1 MRGGLT
7 MSVKKNTKILAKFFK
22 KDGWRHEFDDENGL
36 FTCGVAIDNAVG
48 NAKVYVHVADDRAT
62 CVYTFPV
69 AAPES
74 VRVKV
79 AELVCR
85 LGYKLAFGSF
95 DMDFDDGELRF
106 RYVMPSE
113 ELEADPM
120 EKAQRLLYL
129 PHAMITRYGPAF
141 IKVVLGA
148 RTPKEAIREAEGDI
162 DGGDAPVRPDGES
175 LNPDADV
182 AKAVAA
188 VDVKPSAPEKNEK
201 QKHGMADERGNNES
215 AAGIPV
221 PVRDYTLDG
230 LSIRGDI
237 PLAKVVTAVKN
248 FRRLQN
254 VEGEVEIPDR
264 PRMSLLLWGPP
275 GTGKTEFVNYLG
287 QQLGCKVV
295 VKMASDLLDHW
306 VGKTEKAIRAA
317 FEEAEEENAILFL
330 DELDGLMQDRTGATA
345 NWEITQVNELLDC
358 MERFKGVMVGATNFM
373 DHLDS
378 AVLRRFTYKLE
389 FGYLEPSGKHIFFD
403 RAFKTPLTEV
413 DARRLDAIPNLAP
426 GDFKTVSQKLYYLGE
441 EVGNAERL
449 SALEEESSLKK
460 ESRHVCLGFSAA

>member
-1 MRGGLT
+1 
-7 MSVKKNTKILAKFFK
+7 MSIRKNTKILAKFFK
-22 KDGWRHEFDDENGL
+22 KDGWRYEFDEKANL
-36 FTCGVAIDNAVG
+36 FRCGVLIGNAVG
-48 NAKVYVHVADDRAT
+48 NVDIFLSVAEDRVT
-62 CVYTFPV
+62 CMYILPLS
-69 AAPES
+69 APEETRTAVS
-74 VRVKV
+74 
-79 AELVCR
+79 ELVCR

-95 DMDFDDGELRF
+95 DMDFDDGELRY

-129 PHAMITRYGPAF
+129 PHTMVTRYGPAF

-148 RTPKEAIREAEGDI
+148 RTPKEAIKEAEGDV
-162 DGGDAPVRPDGES
+162 DGGDAPVKPDDERPNRHDE
-175 LNPDADV
+175 LP
-182 AKAVAA
+182 
-188 VDVKPSAPEKNEK
+188 PSAEV
-201 QKHGMADERGNNES
+201 
-215 AAGIPV
+215 PV

-230 LSIRGDI
+230 LSIKGDI
-237 PLAKVVTAVKN
+237 PLAKVVAAVKN
-248 FRRLQN
+248 FRKMQADAETSL
-254 VEGEVEIPDR
+254 PDR
-264 PRMSLLLWGPP
+264 PRMNLLLWGPP

-358 MERFKGVMVGATNFM
+358 MERFKGVMIGATNFM
-373 DHLDS
+373 DHLDA

-403 RAFKTPLTEV
+403 RAFKTPLTEK
-413 DARRLDAIPNLAP
+413 DTRRLDAIPNLAP
-426 GDFKTVSQKLYYLGE
+426 GDFKTVSQRFFYLGD
-441 EVGNAERL
+441 EVGNEERL
-449 SALEEESSLKK
+449 SALEQEVALKK
-460 ESRHVCLGFSAA
+460 GTHKVCLGFSAA

>member
-1 MRGGLT
+1 
-7 MSVKKNTKILAKFFK
+7 MSVRKNTKIIAKFFK
-22 KDGWRHEFDDENGL
+22 KDDWRYEFDEENSL
-36 FTCGVAIDNAVG
+36 FKSGVAVDSAVG
-48 NAKVYVHVADDRAT
+48 N
-62 CVYTFPV
+62 
-69 AAPES
+69 
-74 VRVKV
+74 VRVFISAMDDKVVCVFVLPQQVPEDARVAV
-79 AELVCR
+79 AELACR
-85 LGYKLAFGSF
+85 INYKLCFGQF
-95 DMDFDDGELRF
+95 EIDFDDGELRF
-106 RYVMPSE
+106 RYAMPSE
-113 ELEADPM
+113 ELTDSPM
-120 EKAQRLLYL
+120 DKARALLYL
-129 PHAMITRYGPAF
+129 PHAMLKLYGSAF
-141 IKVVLGA
+141 LKVILGA
-148 RTPKEAIREAEGDI
+148 RTPQ
-162 DGGDAPVRPDGES
+162 
-175 LNPDADV
+175 
-182 AKAVAA
+182 AA
-188 VDVKPSAPEKNEK
+188 VDELDPEIGGKGSSSGAPSSDVHGTQPHSGGGANVGIAKLETDSTAEIKRRQDEKKELSRDS
-201 QKHGMADERGNNES
+201 DEP
-215 AAGIPV
+215 PV

-248 FRRLQN
+248 FRRLQAAD
-254 VEGEVEIPDR
+254 VAAEIPDR

-358 MERFKGVMVGATNFM
+358 MERFRGVMVGATNFK
-373 DHLDS
+373 DHLDA

-389 FGYLEPSGKHIFFD
+389 FGYLEQAGKHIFFD

>member
-1 MRGGLT
+1 
-7 MSVKKNTKILAKFFK
+7 MSVRKNVKILHKFFN
-22 KDGWRHEFDDENGL
+22 KDDWRYEFDEEIGL
-36 FTCGVAIDNAVG
+36 FKCGVSIENAVG
-48 NAKVYVHVADDRAT
+48 NVRVFINATDNHVSCMYVL
-62 CVYTFPV
+62 PQS
-69 AAPES
+69 APES
-74 VRVKV
+74 SRAVV

-85 LGYKLAFGSF
+85 INYKLAFGQF
-95 DMDFDDGELRF
+95 DMDFNDGEIRF

-113 ELEADPM
+113 ELTEDPM
-120 EKAQRLLYL
+120 EKARRLLYL
-129 PHAMITRYGPAF
+129 PHAMVLRYGVAF
-141 IKVVLGA
+141 VKVMLGA
-148 RTPKEAIREAEGDI
+148 STPEAAIKEAEAGI
-162 DGGDAPVRPDGES
+162 DGGDE
-175 LNPDADV
+175 
-182 AKAVAA
+182 
-188 VDVKPSAPEKNEK
+188 PSAAEESPDEQTPPPASVEGGGEPMAKRTEGQFEDKKPEKQEK
-201 QKHGMADERGNNES
+201 KEASRDS
-215 AAGIPV
+215 DKPPV

-248 FRRLQN
+248 FRRLQT
-254 VEGEVEIPDR
+254 VGGTTEIPDR

-345 NWEITQVNELLDC
+345 NWEVTQVNELLDC
-358 MERFKGVMVGATNFM
+358 MERFQGVMVGATNFK
-373 DHLDS
+373 DHLDA

-389 FGYLEPSGKHIFFD
+389 FGYLEQMGKHIFFD
-403 RAFKTPLTEV
+403 RAFKTPLT
-413 DARRLDAIPNLAP
+413 DKDTARLDAIPNLTP

-449 SALEEESSLKK
+449 SALEEESSQKK

>member
-1 MRGGLT
+1 
-7 MSVKKNTKILAKFFK
+7 MSVRKNAKILAKFFK
-22 KDGWRHEFDDENGL
+22 KDDWLYKFDEENGL
-36 FTCGVAIDNAVG
+36 FESGVSIDNALG
-48 NAKVYVHVADDRAT
+48 NAKVFVSVADDHVS
-62 CVYTFPV
+62 CVYVLPV

-74 VRVKV
+74 VRGKV

-95 DMDFDDGELRF
+95 DMDFDDGELRY
-106 RYVMPSE
+106 RYAMPSE
-113 ELEADPM
+113 ELEDSPM

-129 PHAMITRYGPAF
+129 PHAMVTRYGPAF

-148 RTPKEAIREAEGDI
+148 RTPKEAIKEAEGDI
-162 DGGDAPVRPDGES
+162 DGGDAPARPGAERSDGDGGQP
-175 LNPDADV
+175 L
-182 AKAVAA
+182 
-188 VDVKPSAPEKNEK
+188 SAE
-201 QKHGMADERGNNES
+201 
-215 AAGIPV
+215 IPV
-221 PVRDYTLDG
+221 PVRDYTLEG
-230 LSIRGDI
+230 LSIKGDI
-237 PLAKVVTAVKN
+237 PLAKVVAAVKN
-248 FRRLQN
+248 FRKMQEEAESSL
-254 VEGEVEIPDR
+254 PDR
-264 PRMSLLLWGPP
+264 PRMNLLLWGPP

-358 MERFKGVMVGATNFM
+358 MERFRGVMVGATNFK
-373 DHLDS
+373 DHLDA

-389 FGYLEPSGKHIFFD
+389 FGYLEQAGKHIFFD

>member
-1 MRGGLT
+1 
-7 MSVKKNTKILAKFFK
+7 MSLRKNTKIIAKFFK
-22 KDGWRHEFDDENGL
+22 KDDWRYEFDEENSL
-36 FTCGVAIDNAVG
+36 FKSGVAVDSAVG
-48 NAKVYVHVADDRAT
+48 N
-62 CVYTFPV
+62 
-69 AAPES
+69 
-74 VRVKV
+74 VRVFISAMDDKVVCVLVLPQQVPEDARVAV
-79 AELVCR
+79 AELACR
-85 LGYKLAFGSF
+85 INYKLCFGQF
-95 DMDFDDGELRF
+95 EIDFDDGELRF
-106 RYVMPSE
+106 RYAMPSE
-113 ELEADPM
+113 ELTDSPM
-120 EKAQRLLYL
+120 DKARALLYL
-129 PHAMITRYGPAF
+129 PHAMLKLYSSAF
-141 IKVVLGA
+141 LKVILGA
-148 RTPKEAIREAEGDI
+148 RTPQ
-162 DGGDAPVRPDGES
+162 
-175 LNPDADV
+175 
-182 AKAVAA
+182 AA
-188 VDVKPSAPEKNEK
+188 VDELGPEIGGKGSSSGAPSSDVQGTQPHSGGGANVGIAKLET
-201 QKHGMADERGNNES
+201 DS
-215 AAGIPV
+215 AAEIKRRRDEKKESSRDSDEPPV

-248 FRRLQN
+248 FRRLQAAD
-254 VEGEVEIPDR
+254 GAAEIPDR

-358 MERFKGVMVGATNFM
+358 MERFRGVMVGATNFK
-373 DHLDS
+373 DHLDA

-389 FGYLEPSGKHIFFD
+389 FGYLEQAGKHIFFD

>member
-1 MRGGLT
+1 
-7 MSVKKNTKILAKFFK
+7 MSVRKNTKIIAKFFK
-22 KDGWRHEFDDENGL
+22 KDDWRYEFDEKNGF
-36 FTCGVAIDNAVG
+36 FTCGVGVGNVVG
-48 NAKVYVHVADDRAT
+48 NAKVYVNVEDDKVT

-74 VRVKV
+74 VRGQV

-95 DMDFDDGELRF
+95 DMDFDDGELRY

-129 PHAMITRYGPAF
+129 PHAMITRYGSAF

-148 RTPKEAIREAEGDI
+148 RTPKEAIKEAEGDI
-162 DGGDAPVRPDGES
+162 DGGDTPAEPDGES
-175 LNPDADV
+175 PNPDVEV
-182 AKAVAA
+182 AKSVAA
-188 VDVKPSAPEKNEK
+188 VDVKPSVPEQTDM
-201 QKHGMADERGNNES
+201 QKHTPTDNNDDKTPQTE
-215 AAGIPV
+215 IPV

-230 LSIRGDI
+230 LSIKGDI
-237 PLAKVVTAVKN
+237 PLSKIVAAVKN
-248 FRRLQN
+248 FRKMQA
-254 VEGEVEIPDR
+254 EGEAALPDR
-264 PRMSLLLWGPP
+264 PRMNLLLWGPP

-330 DELDGLMQDRTGATA
+330 DELDGLMQDRSGAIA
-345 NWEITQVNELLDC
+345 NWEVTQVNELLDC

-373 DHLDS
+373 DHLDA

-389 FGYLEPSGKHIFFD
+389 FGYLEPDGKHIFFD
-403 RAFKTPLTEV
+403 RAFKSPLTEK
-413 DARRLDAIPNLAP
+413 DTRRLDAIPNLAP
-426 GDFKTVSQKLYYLGE
+426 GDFKTVSQRFFYLGE
-441 EVGNAERL
+441 EVGNEERL
-449 SALEEESSLKK
+449 SALEQEVALKK
-460 ESRHVCLGFSAA
+460 GTHKVCLGFSAT

>member
-1 MRGGLT
+1 
-7 MSVKKNTKILAKFFK
+7 MSIRKNVKILQKFFK
-22 KDGWRHEFDDENGL
+22 KDDWRYEFDEDDNL
-36 FTCGVAIDNAVG
+36 FRCGVSLENAVG
-48 NAKVYVHVADDRAT
+48 NVRVFINATDDHVACVYVL
-62 CVYTFPV
+62 PQS
-69 AAPES
+69 APES
-74 VRVKV
+74 SRSAV

-85 LGYKLAFGSF
+85 INYKLAFGHF
-95 DMDFDDGELRF
+95 DMDFNDGEVRF
-106 RYVMPSE
+106 RYVMPSK
-113 ELEADPM
+113 ELADDPM
-120 EKAQRLLYL
+120 EKARRLLYL
-129 PHAMITRYGPAF
+129 PHAMVLRYGPAF
-141 IKVVLGA
+141 VKVMLGA
-148 RTPKEAIREAEGDI
+148 RTPEAAIKEAEAGIGGIDEPSAGAESPDAPTSPPASGEGDGEPMAKHKEGLFE
-162 DGGDAPVRPDGES
+162 DKKPVTR
-175 LNPDADV
+175 
-182 AKAVAA
+182 
-188 VDVKPSAPEKNEK
+188 EKNE
-201 QKHGMADERGNNES
+201 ASRASDES
-215 AAGIPV
+215 PV

-248 FRRLQN
+248 FRRLQT
-254 VEGEVEIPDR
+254 VDGTSEIPDR

-345 NWEITQVNELLDC
+345 NWEVTQVNELLDC
-358 MERFKGVMVGATNFM
+358 MERFQGVMVGATNFK
-373 DHLDS
+373 DHLDA

-389 FGYLEPSGKHIFFD
+389 FGYLEQTGKHIFFD
-403 RAFKTPLTEV
+403 RAFKTPLT
-413 DARRLDAIPNLAP
+413 DKDTARLDAIPNLTP

-449 SALEEESSLKK
+449 SALEEESSQKK

>member
-1 MRGGLT
+1 
-7 MSVKKNTKILAKFFK
+7 MSTKKNMKIIAKFFK
-22 KDGWRHEFDDENGL
+22 KDEWRYEYDEENSL
-36 FTCGVAIDNAVG
+36 FKSGVSVDNAVG
-48 NAKVYVHVADDRAT
+48 
-62 CVYTFPV
+62 
-69 AAPES
+69 S
-74 VRVKV
+74 VRVFISAMDDKVVCVFVLPQQVPEAARVAV
-79 AELVCR
+79 AELACR
-85 LGYKLAFGSF
+85 INYKICFGQF
-95 DMDFDDGELRF
+95 EIDFDDGELRF
-106 RYVMPSE
+106 RYAMPSE
-113 ELEADPM
+113 ELTDSPM
-120 EKAQRLLYL
+120 EKARALLYL
-129 PHAMITRYGPAF
+129 PHAMLKLYGAAF
-141 IKVVLGA
+141 LKVILGA
-148 RTPKEAIREAEGDI
+148 RTPQ
-162 DGGDAPVRPDGES
+162 
-175 LNPDADV
+175 
-182 AKAVAA
+182 AA
-188 VDVKPSAPEKNEK
+188 VDELDSEIGGKGLSGGVPSPDAQKASSHGGGDSNMGTAKLEADNTAEIKHRQDEKKEPSRDS
-201 QKHGMADERGNNES
+201 DEP
-215 AAGIPV
+215 PV

-248 FRRLQN
+248 FRRLQTS
-254 VEGEVEIPDR
+254 GGTTEIPDR

-345 NWEITQVNELLDC
+345 NWEVTQVNELLDC
-358 MERFKGVMVGATNFM
+358 MERFQGVMVGATNFK
-373 DHLDS
+373 DHLDA

-389 FGYLEPSGKHIFFD
+389 FGYLERTGKHIFFD
-403 RAFKTPLTEV
+403 RAFKTPLT
-413 DARRLDAIPNLAP
+413 DKDTARLDAIPNLTP

-449 SALEEESSLKK
+449 SALEEESSQKK

>member
-1 MRGGLT
+1 
-7 MSVKKNTKILAKFFK
+7 MSIRKNTKIIAKFFK
-22 KDGWRHEFDDENGL
+22 KDDWRYEFDEKNGL
-36 FTCGVAIDNAVG
+36 FTCGVGVGNAVG
-48 NAKVYVHVADDRAT
+48 NAKVYVSVEDDKVT

-74 VRVKV
+74 VREKV

-95 DMDFDDGELRF
+95 DMDFDDGELRY

-129 PHAMITRYGPAF
+129 PHAMITQYGPAF

-148 RTPKEAIREAEGDI
+148 RTPKEAIKEAEGDI
-162 DGGDAPVRPDGES
+162 DGGDTPVKPDGENP
-175 LNPDADV
+175 NPDAEV
-182 AKAVAA
+182 AKAGAA
-188 VDVKPSAPEKNEK
+188 VDVKPSVTEQADM
-201 QKHGMADERGNNES
+201 QKHTQTDKHNSKTPPAE
-215 AAGIPV
+215 IPV

-230 LSIRGDI
+230 LSIKGDI
-237 PLAKVVTAVKN
+237 PLAKVVAAVKN
-248 FRRLQN
+248 FRKMQGAAEASL
-254 VEGEVEIPDR
+254 PDR
-264 PRMSLLLWGPP
+264 PRMNLLLWGPP

-330 DELDGLMQDRTGATA
+330 DELDGLMQDRSGAIA
-345 NWEITQVNELLDC
+345 NWEVTQVNELLDC

-373 DHLDS
+373 DHLDA

-389 FGYLEPSGKHIFFD
+389 FGYLEPDGKHIFFD
-403 RAFKTPLTEV
+403 RAFKTPLTEK
-413 DARRLDAIPNLAP
+413 DTRRLDAIPNLAP
-426 GDFKTVSQKLYYLGE
+426 GDFKTVSQRFFYLGE
-441 EVGNAERL
+441 EVGNEERL
-449 SALEEESSLKK
+449 SALEQEVALKK
-460 ESRHVCLGFSAA
+460 GTHKVCLGFSAA

>member
-1 MRGGLT
+1 
-7 MSVKKNTKILAKFFK
+7 MSLRKNTKIIAKFFK
-22 KDGWRHEFDDENGL
+22 KDDWRYEFDEKNSL
-36 FTCGVAIDNAVG
+36 FKSGVAVDSAVG
-48 NAKVYVHVADDRAT
+48 N
-62 CVYTFPV
+62 
-69 AAPES
+69 
-74 VRVKV
+74 VRVFISAMDDKVVCVLVLPQQVPEDARVAV
-79 AELVCR
+79 AELACR
-85 LGYKLAFGSF
+85 INYKLCFGQF
-95 DMDFDDGELRF
+95 EIDFDDGELRF
-106 RYVMPSE
+106 RYAMPSE
-113 ELEADPM
+113 ELTDSPM
-120 EKAQRLLYL
+120 DKARALLYL
-129 PHAMITRYGPAF
+129 PHAMLKLYSSAF
-141 IKVVLGA
+141 LKVILGA
-148 RTPKEAIREAEGDI
+148 RTPQ
-162 DGGDAPVRPDGES
+162 
-175 LNPDADV
+175 
-182 AKAVAA
+182 AA
-188 VDVKPSAPEKNEK
+188 VDELGPEIGGKGSSSGAPSSDVQGTQPHSGGGANVGIAKLET
-201 QKHGMADERGNNES
+201 DS
-215 AAGIPV
+215 AAEIKRRRDEKKESSRDSDEPPV

-248 FRRLQN
+248 FRRLQAAD
-254 VEGEVEIPDR
+254 GAAEIPDR

-358 MERFKGVMVGATNFM
+358 MERFRGVMVGATNFK
-373 DHLDS
+373 DHLDA

-389 FGYLEPSGKHIFFD
+389 FGYLEQAGKHIFFD

>member
-1 MRGGLT
+1 
-7 MSVKKNTKILAKFFK
+7 MSTKKNMKIIAKFFK
-22 KDGWRHEFDDENGL
+22 KDEWRYEYDEENSL
-36 FTCGVAIDNAVG
+36 FKSGVCVDNAVG
-48 NAKVYVHVADDRAT
+48 
-62 CVYTFPV
+62 
-69 AAPES
+69 S
-74 VRVKV
+74 VRVFISAMDDKVVCVYVLPQQVPEAARVAV
-79 AELVCR
+79 AELACR
-85 LGYKLAFGSF
+85 INYKICFGQF
-95 DMDFDDGELRF
+95 EIDFDDGELRF
-106 RYVMPSE
+106 RYAMPSE
-113 ELEADPM
+113 ELTDSPM
-120 EKAQRLLYL
+120 EKARTLLYL
-129 PHAMITRYGPAF
+129 PHAMLKLYGAAF
-141 IKVVLGA
+141 LKVILGA
-148 RTPKEAIREAEGDI
+148 RTPQ
-162 DGGDAPVRPDGES
+162 
-175 LNPDADV
+175 
-182 AKAVAA
+182 AA
-188 VDVKPSAPEKNEK
+188 VDELDSEIGGKGLSGGVPSPDAQEASSHGGGDSNMGTAKLEADNTAEIKHRQDEKKEPSRDS
-201 QKHGMADERGNNES
+201 DEP
-215 AAGIPV
+215 PV

-248 FRRLQN
+248 FRRLQTSG
-254 VEGEVEIPDR
+254 VTTEIPDR

-287 QQLGCKVV
+287 QQLGSKVV

-345 NWEITQVNELLDC
+345 NWEVTQVNELLDC
-358 MERFKGVMVGATNFM
+358 MERFQGVMVGATNFK
-373 DHLDS
+373 DHLDA

-389 FGYLEPSGKHIFFD
+389 FGYLEQAGKHIFFD

-441 EVGNAERL
+441 AVGNAERL